1 LITQQGLKK
10 STTMDIPE
18 INNKQANASLNRI
31 LPRVEEKFAGKV
43 DEGEWQGYKQRLS
56 LHFPNLFTA
65 LHKLYGNQYD
75 FFFHLEEILSTITK
89 MWIDR
94 PADLKALDAIRQSDP
109 FWYQSNNMLGA
120 MCYVDLFAG
129 DIEGIKQ
136 KIPYIQELGI
146 SYLHLMPLFKTP
158 EGDNDGGYAV
168 SSYREVNENL
178 GTIEELKELAT
189 ELRQHGISLVVDF
202 IFNHTSDDH
211 IWAQKALQGE
221 EEYQE
226 YFRMFP
232 DRTLPDKYEKTITP
246 VFQDD
251 HPGCFT
257 YRNRIKKWVWTTFH
271 NYQWDLNYE
280 NPAVF
285 NSMAEEML
293 FLANLGVEILRL
305 DAVAFVWK
313 KLGTNCENLPEAHI
327 IIKAFSSVM
336 KIVAPA
342 LLFKS
347 EAIVHP
353 DEVNKYISLD
363 ECQLSYNPQMMAL
376 LWNSFATK
384 KIRILR
390 NALQKRFSIPENCMW
405 VNYIRCHDDIGWAF
419 SNEDAE
425 EIGIDPNKHRRFL
438 SDFYIGRY
446 PGSFAKGLPFQE
458 NPQTKE
464 GRVSGTTAS
473 LAGLEKAIS
482 EKNDY
487 EIDLAIKRILLL
499 HGIILTIGGIPLIYL
514 GDELGL
520 LNDYEYE
527 KSNEKIGDSRWIHR
541 PKFDWEKAKER
552 NDSDSIA
559 GKIYKRLLRL
569 IQIRKQNHSLAGS
582 DTEFVD
588 LGIDHLLAYFRNFNN
603 SSVFVIGN
611 FSDQEQSVAGNKLR
625 LLGLSKTLTDIV
637 AGRTITASQNL
648 IIEPY
653 QFMILV
659 GIR

>member
-1 LITQQGLKK
+1 MND
-10 STTMDIPE
+10 SA
-18 INNKQANASLNRI
+18 INIKQANASLNRL
-31 LPRVEEKFAGKV
+31 LPKIEEKFAGKV
-43 DEGEWQGYKQRLS
+43 DEGEWQGFRQRLS
-56 LHFPNLFTA
+56 QHFPDLFKS
-65 LHKLYGNQYD
+65 LFQLYGNQYD
-75 FFFHLEEILSTITK
+75 FFFHLDEILSTLTK
-89 MWIDR
+89 MWIAR
-94 PADLKALDAIRQSDP
+94 PAELKALDAIRQSDP
-109 FWYQSNNMLGA
+109 YWYLSNNMMGA
-120 MCYVDLFAG
+120 MCYVDLFA
-129 DIEGIKQ
+129 DNLEGIKQ
-136 KIPYIQELGI
+136 KIPYLQELGI
-146 SYLHLMPLFKTP
+146 TYLHLMPLFKSP
-158 EGDNDGGYAV
+158 DGDNDGGYAV
-168 SSYREVNENL
+168 SSYREINEKL
-178 GTIEELKELAT
+178 GTIQELKELAS
-189 ELRQHGISLVVDF
+189 ELRNHGISLVIDF

-211 IWAQKALQGE
+211 IWAQKALHGE

-232 DRTLPDKYEKTITP
+232 DRVLPDQFEKTITP

-293 FLANLGVEILRL
+293 FLANIGVEIFRL

-313 KLGTNCENLPEAHI
+313 KLGTNCENLPQAHT
-327 IIKAFSSVM
+327 IIKAFNSVI

-384 KIRILR
+384 KVRILR

-405 VNYIRCHDDIGWAF
+405 VNYVRCHDDIGWAF

-425 EIGIDPNKHRRFL
+425 EIGIDPNKHRIFL

-458 NPQTKE
+458 NPETKE

-514 GDELGL
+514 GDEIGL

-527 KSNEKIGDSRWIHR
+527 KSNEKIGDTRWIHR
-541 PKFDWEKAKER
+541 PRFEWKKVEER
-552 NDSDSIA
+552 NEQESIP
-559 GKIYKRLLRL
+559 GKIFKGLLRL
-569 IQIRKQNHSLAGS
+569 IQIRKQNHALAGS

-588 LGIDHLLAYFRNFNN
+588 LGVDHLLAYFRSFNN
-603 SSVFVIGN
+603 NSVFVIGN
-611 FSDQEQSVAGNKLR
+611 FSDQAQSIAGNKLR

-637 AGRTITASQNL
+637 AGKTITAAQNL
-648 IIEPY
+648 VIEPY
-653 QFMILV
+653 QFMVLI